1 MYRDTRREYIVR
13 LLRNKDECSV
23 SDLANYFSVTKE
35 TIRTD
40 LAWLQ
45 KAWCSES
52 SSWRRLIEKTFNAKC
67 AFATRVC
74 RYEFAYQATT
84 AGYWLFNLA

>member
-1 MYRDTRREYIVR
+1 MYRDTRREHIVR
-13 LLRNKDECSV
+13 LLRNKEECSV
-23 SDLANYFSVTKE
+23 SDLAHYFSVTKE

-45 KAWCSES
+45 KRGMVIRHHGGVS
-52 SSWRRLIEKTFNAKC
+52 LKTFNAKR

-84 AGYWLFNLA
+84 AGNWLFNLP

>member
-35 TIRTD
+35 TFSVV
-40 LAWLQ
+40 A

>member
-45 KAWCSES
+45 S
-52 SSWRRLIEKTFNAKC
+52 
-67 AFATRVC
+67 VV
-74 RYEFAYQATT
+74 
-84 AGYWLFNLA
+84 

>member
-23 SDLANYFSVTKE
+23 SDLANYFFCYQRDDSDRFSVV
-35 TIRTD
+35 
-40 LAWLQ
+40 A

>member
-45 KAWCSES
+45 KRGVVSRHHGGVS
-52 SSWRRLIEKTFNAKC
+52 LKTFNAKC

>member
-45 KAWCSES
+45 KRGVVSRHHGGVSGNGANL
-52 SSWRRLIEKTFNAKC
+52 LI
-67 AFATRVC
+67 
-74 RYEFAYQATT
+74 
-84 AGYWLFNLA
+84 

>member
-45 KAWCSES
+45 KRGVVSRHHGGVLVRSHGVLVS
-52 SSWRRLIEKTFNAKC
+52 SHWRT
-67 AFATRVC
+67 
-74 RYEFAYQATT
+74 
-84 AGYWLFNLA
+84 G